1 MQITYRTFL
10 GASAIAILAA
20 ATIAGVYIWNQMDSA
35 GKIAA
40 FAPLDASCDIQQGPC
55 QAVFPD
61 GGRISLSIDP
71 RPIQGLQPLQ
81 IQVTTE
87 GLDAQ
92 EVSVD
97 FRGLGMSMGY
107 NRPHLKKKAE
117 GQFSGSGML
126 SVCVLQRMTWEATVL
141 AKADHGVMAA
151 PFRFETVR
159 P

>member
-1 MQITYRTFL
+1 MQITHRTFL
-10 GASAIAILAA
+10 GASAVAVVAA
-20 ATIAGVYIWNQMDSA
+20 ATIAGVYIWNRMDSND
-35 GKIAA
+35 GIAA

-55 QAVFPD
+55 QAMFPD

-71 RPIQGLQPLQ
+71 RPFQGLQPLQ

-92 EVSVD
+92 EVAVD

-107 NRPHLKKKAE
+107 NRPRLKKEAE
-117 GQFSGSGML
+117 GQFSGAGML

-141 AKADHGVMAA
+141 AKSDRGVMAA